1 MRTTNSIAI
10 STAKSKLHRIIR
22 VVQKAVYSVVITKR
36 GTPAAVLMGYT
47 AYESLRET
55 ALVASDGSLMRDIR
69 KGLKELKAKKA
80 RAYTL
85 DELFS

>member
-1 MRTTNSIAI
+1 
-10 STAKSKLHRIIR
+10 
-22 VVQKAVYSVVITKR
+22 
-36 GTPAAVLMGYT
+36 MGYT